1 MTEARPHSSTW
12 SRLIRVLLLLM
23 PFIVLF
29 FAPAAA
35 PVAIGLWFWLALLLV
50 FWLIAAIAGIP
61 TAESASASAAG
72 PRMLPE
78 TEQPDAVK
86 EVMSVNVAT
95 EDAAGLRIFRGRLR
109 LSATSAY
116 EKLRRAFSDES
127 VPMLQQD
134 DEMEAAV
141 VLMPRSAE
149 GRRRLEQAIRPW
161 VHWLLFAFTVVTT
174 TWAGAAHQGVN
185 LLREPERFGVGLPYS
200 LGLLAILGVHEL
212 GHYLMARRHGIHV
225 TPPYFIP
232 VPMALGTFGA
242 FIQMRSPVQ
251 DRRALFD
258 VAVAGPLAGLAVAIP
273 ALLIGLQSSTVS
285 SSSVPVAGMMSG
297 ASVGSSVL
305 FALVA
310 KVSLGPTL
318 EYGHVLQLSP
328 LAFAGWLGLL
338 VTALN
343 LLPIG
348 QLDGGHMS
356 SAMFGRRT
364 SGAIGSIAMWTLLLL
379 AVFVWPGLMMWALL
393 VFFIAGTS
401 VSPLN
406 DLTPLTP
413 NRQWIGYAT
422 FGILALILA
431 PLPHVLWSA
440 AGLHCPYL

>member
-1 MTEARPHSSTW
+1 MRRPIAQGCPW
-12 SRLIRVLLLLM
+12 SRLLWVLLFLI

-29 FAPAAA
+29 LTPAAA
-35 PVAIGLWFWLALLLV
+35 PLAVGVWFWFALV
-50 FWLIAAIAGIP
+50 VCFWLIAAMAGMPEAEP
-61 TAESASASAAG
+61 TGAEESG

-78 TEQPDAVK
+78 IEQPEAIK

-95 EDAAGLRIFRGRLR
+95 EDTNGVRLFRGRLR
-109 LSATSAY
+109 LSAASAH
-116 EKLRRAFSDES
+116 ERLRGAFSKQS
-127 VPMLQQD
+127 VPLLQQD

-149 GRRRLEQAIRPW
+149 GRRVKRPIRPW
-161 VHWLLFAFTVVTT
+161 VHWLLFGLTVVTT

-212 GHYLMARRHGIHV
+212 GHYFMARRHGIHV

-242 FIQMRSPVQ
+242 FIEMRSPVQ

-258 VAVAGPLAGLAVAIP
+258 VAVAGPLAGLAVAVP
-273 ALLIGLQSSTVS
+273 ALLVGLRSSTV
-285 SSSVPVAGMMSG
+285 VPNIAAVEGMMG
-297 ASVGSSVL
+297 GTSVGSSVL
-305 FALVA
+305 FALLA
-310 KVSLGPTL
+310 KLSIGPTL

-379 AVFVWPGLMMWALL
+379 AIFVWPGLTMWAIL

-401 VSPLN
+401 VPPLN

-422 FGILALILA
+422 FGILASILA
-431 PLPHVLWSA
+431 PLPHSVWSA